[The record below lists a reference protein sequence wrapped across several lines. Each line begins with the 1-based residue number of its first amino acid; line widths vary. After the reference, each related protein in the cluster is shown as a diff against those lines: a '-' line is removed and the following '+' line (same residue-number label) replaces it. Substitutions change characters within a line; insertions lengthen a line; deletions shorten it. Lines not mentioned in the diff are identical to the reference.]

1 MALISIYDKTVLDDG
16 CRFVPP
22 SSQVDLYILAGQ
34 SNAHGHSSIST
45 LTPSQTAQSGLFYSS
60 WHSNTSDAS
69 TTQYF
74 SPLLNSLAAGYTR
87 GDGNPTL
94 GGSSSFGPEL
104 GFVKRANQINLTG
117 GRPLGIVKYAVGAS
131 ALVQHG
137 ALSDWDLT
145 ATGAR
150 DGDCWRG
157 FKKALADVVAK
168 LEAANYE
175 YRWRGMIW
183 WQGESGTSVTGLQA
197 FISAVRTLLRNTY
210 NIPNSSQ
217 FPVVITG
224 NSISWGSD
232 LRSGVAYP
240 DRYVGFVDAAQYGQV
255 VLNGSLNVHI
265 GNTGT
270 NADVTGNGTNDMFD
284 IGEAYAD
291 EMLLAQ
297 TGSTPTGWEP
307 ILANTKLWVDA
318 SQLTGSV
325 GSAITSVPNRTTGG
339 PAFNVVGSATIG
351 QQNGKKVVALSPDQD
366 VDYLQSSSAIAT
378 GSTRQIW
385 YLVARPENINSNQDS
400 LWSQVGGDSITLLP
414 SSSTDFRGRLYHS
427 NRICNASDISTTNL
441 EGVFSIIAFDFDPVA
456 DTIKTYLN
464 GTLRETFNT
473 QTQPTPWDL
482 TLSSGTA
489 TYRLFSQYGAPA
501 AASIADGYIA
511 EALITTDTTN
521 HQKTEGYLAWK
532 WGLQSNL
539 PSGHPYKNIAP

>member
-1 MALISIYDKTVLDDG
+1 MAFISIYDNSVLDG
-16 CRFVPP
+16 RCVFTPP
-22 SSQVDLYILAGQ
+22 VDTIDLYILAGQ
-34 SNAHGHSSIST
+34 SNAHGHSTKST
-45 LTPSQTAQSGLFYSS
+45 LTQSQSSQDGYFYSS
-60 WHSNTSDAS
+60 WHNNTSDAS
-69 TTQYF
+69 TTQYY
-74 SPLLNSLAAGYTR
+74 SGIASSLVAGFTR
-87 GDGNPTL
+87 GDSGKSTL
-94 GGSSSFGPEL
+94 GGSTVFGPEL
-104 GFVKRANQINLTG
+104 GFVKRANQIGLTANKI
-117 GRPLGIVKYAVGAS
+117 GIVKYAVGAS
-131 ALVQHG
+131 SLVQHPT
-137 ALSDWDLT
+137 LSDWDLT
-145 ATGAR
+145 ATGTR

-157 FKKALADVVAK
+157 FQRALADVTAK
-168 LEAANYE
+168 LDAAGYSYN
-175 YRWRGMIW
+175 WKGLIW
-183 WQGESGTSVTGLQA
+183 WQGESGTTVNGLNA
-197 FISAVRTLLRNTY
+197 FIAAVRNLMRTKYEIRNPST
-210 NIPNSSQ
+210 

-224 NSISWGSD
+224 NSTNWGST
-232 LRSGVAYP
+232 LEAGVAYP
-240 DRYVGFVDAAQYGQV
+240 DPYIGFIDAAQYGQV
-255 VLNGSLNVHI
+255 TISGSLNVHI
-265 GNTGT
+265 GDVAT
-270 NADVTGNGTNDMFD
+270 NFDVTGNGVNDMFD

-291 EMLLAQ
+291 QMLLAQ
-297 TGSTPTGWEP
+297 TGSTPTGWSP
-307 ILANTKLWVDA
+307 VLANTKLWVDA

-325 GSAITSVPNRTTGG
+325 GDTITSVPNRTTGG
-339 PAFNVVGSATIG
+339 PSFNVVGSATIG
-351 QQNGKKVVALSPDQD
+351 QQNGKKVVALSPAQD
-366 VDYLQSSSAIAT
+366 VDYLQSSSVIAT

-482 TLSSGTA
+482 TLSSGA
-489 TYRLFSQYGAPA
+489 AAYRLFSQYGTPQPA
-501 AASIADGYIA
+501 NIVDGYIA